1 MTNTETY
8 ICVHPCGSQ
17 LEPIL
22 YVVGLTAWFPLYRT
36 CVHKL
41 HSDEGIYSSSGNNMS
56 LGPYCN
62 VDTQL
67 SALWKATSVA
77 ENLVGRRSG
86 FLPQQY
92 TSYGDTYL
100 WSPLGKQR
108 QDDHQDSV
116 NVTAQNTLSPHK
128 TKPNYH
134 HHQQKWKSNTKLTL
148 PSPFPQLLNYKTCL
162 NISCS
167 FQSPTEI
174 NIFCI

>member
-17 LEPIL
+17 LKAIL
-22 YVVGLTAWFPLYRT
+22 YVVSLTVWFTLYRT

-41 HSDEGIYSSSGNNMS
+41 YFEEGIYSSSGNNMN

-67 SALWKATSVA
+67 SALWKVTSVA

-92 TSYGDTYL
+92 TSYGDTHL
-100 WSPLGKQR
+100 WSLLGKQR

-116 NVTAQNTLSPHK
+116 NVTPQNTDPIPIKQNPTTTTNNKNENSTLS
-128 TKPNYH
+128 
-134 HHQQKWKSNTKLTL
+134 
-148 PSPFPQLLNYKTCL
+148 
-162 NISCS
+162 
-167 FQSPTEI
+167 
-174 NIFCI
+174 